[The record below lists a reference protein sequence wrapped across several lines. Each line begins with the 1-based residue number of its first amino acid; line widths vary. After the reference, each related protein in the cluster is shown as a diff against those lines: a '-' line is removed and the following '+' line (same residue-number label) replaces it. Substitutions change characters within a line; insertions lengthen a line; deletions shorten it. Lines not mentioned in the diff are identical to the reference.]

1 MSIAVSLSFLLIS
14 TGVLARENTVFAATI
29 SDDERDKINT
39 FLENQPTN
47 GESLN
52 LGETV
57 PVPKTSDYVFPG
69 IQNYEPLIL
78 SYGEVNKLTSD
89 KVYQV
94 MHMRGLDYPLFVKI
108 KNWESVE
115 VYTYKTQ
122 FGQIHYIK
130 EATLVSQDDY
140 SEIQV
145 ENIVV
150 QGNLI
155 IMENYIVDFPIEK
168 DDPRFRVSIRG
179 DVVNVINYGSVYWT
193 LTVPI
198 SEEIPYESIVTID
211 EKLKHGE
218 IVEDSSGNFGQYSGE
233 FEIELS
239 IKGIYSF
246 SFAEDN
252 APINAKNYKQFTS
265 DVIYNDVRK
274 NVEEVLSLQ
283 KSNFSHEWG
292 NATFWL
298 GPNGD
303 IPSQSR
309 NIRVGIDYTHFV
321 SKDGTVLSSPEY
333 GLTDPITIQGYNLIE
348 TQTDANGDRTYVY
361 EAVVDTTVTTTVAPT
376 TSSEPSTS
384 TGTTTV
390 APTTSSEP
398 STSTSTTTVAPT
410 TSSEPSTSTG
420 TTTVAPTTSSEP
432 STSTVT
438 TTVAATTSSEPSTS
452 TGTTTVA
459 ATTSSEPPTS
469 TVTTTVAATTSSE
482 PSTSTGTTTVEPTTP
497 SDPSNGNTF
506 KDEDT
511 TRDPKDK
518 KKVLPRTGVRQNPY
532 LLFTGL
538 SLLIVLAKM
547 LWKKKY

>member
-168 DDPRFRVSIRG
+168 DDT
-179 DVVNVINYGSVYWT
+179 VNNYV
-193 LTVPI
+193 
-198 SEEIPYESIVTID
+198 
-211 EKLKHGE
+211 
-218 IVEDSSGNFGQYSGE
+218 
-233 FEIELS
+233 
-239 IKGIYSF
+239 
-246 SFAEDN
+246 
-252 APINAKNYKQFTS
+252 
-265 DVIYNDVRK
+265 
-274 NVEEVLSLQ
+274 
-283 KSNFSHEWG
+283 
-292 NATFWL
+292 
-298 GPNGD
+298 
-303 IPSQSR
+303 
-309 NIRVGIDYTHFV
+309 
-321 SKDGTVLSSPEY
+321 
-333 GLTDPITIQGYNLIE
+333 
-348 TQTDANGDRTYVY
+348 
-361 EAVVDTTVTTTVAPT
+361 
-376 TSSEPSTS
+376 
-384 TGTTTV
+384 
-390 APTTSSEP
+390 
-398 STSTSTTTVAPT
+398 
-410 TSSEPSTSTG
+410 
-420 TTTVAPTTSSEP
+420 
-432 STSTVT
+432 
-438 TTVAATTSSEPSTS
+438 
-452 TGTTTVA
+452 
-459 ATTSSEPPTS
+459 
-469 TVTTTVAATTSSE
+469 
-482 PSTSTGTTTVEPTTP
+482 
-497 SDPSNGNTF
+497 
-506 KDEDT
+506 
-511 TRDPKDK
+511 
-518 KKVLPRTGVRQNPY
+518 
-532 LLFTGL
+532 
-538 SLLIVLAKM
+538 
-547 LWKKKY
+547 